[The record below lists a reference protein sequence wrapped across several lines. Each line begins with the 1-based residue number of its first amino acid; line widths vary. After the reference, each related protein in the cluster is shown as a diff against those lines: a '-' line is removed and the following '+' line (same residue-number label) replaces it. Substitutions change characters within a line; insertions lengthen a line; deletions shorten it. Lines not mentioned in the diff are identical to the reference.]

1 MIDSVAAVSFD
12 MVAQG
17 ATSGPA
23 GSTPGQ
29 VSVHDLARFQQAM
42 SKPAE
47 AGAANAESMKAQS
60 ADGFASVLKSL
71 QSLNGRVE
79 ALGDSAV
86 QFAADRQELTPGDM
100 IEMTV
105 RCHQFMFQCE
115 LTANV
120 ANRSSEG
127 VQQLFRQQS

>member
-23 GSTPGQ
+23 GSTPGK

-42 SKPAE
+42 NKPAE
-47 AGAANAESMKAQS
+47 TGAANAESMKTQS

-86 QFAADRQELTPGDM
+86 QFAADKQELTPGDM
-100 IEMTV
+100 IQMTV